1 MYAINTD
8 DQLKIELPLTTSG
21 SDIFKVKNCDSYL
34 IVYDLWIAIL
44 ISVHYAFILVLQLP
58 TFKYFYAEQ
67 QLSNVNSLTD
77 KNNSKIY
84 APRTHVHELQIME
97 IVLKIIKGFAGLR
110 LYLISISCRTKLVR
124 DP

>member
-44 ISVHYAFILVLQLP
+44 ISVHYAFILVL
-58 TFKYFYAEQ
+58 
-67 QLSNVNSLTD
+67 
-77 KNNSKIY
+77 
-84 APRTHVHELQIME
+84 
-97 IVLKIIKGFAGLR
+97 
-110 LYLISISCRTKLVR
+110 
-124 DP
+124 